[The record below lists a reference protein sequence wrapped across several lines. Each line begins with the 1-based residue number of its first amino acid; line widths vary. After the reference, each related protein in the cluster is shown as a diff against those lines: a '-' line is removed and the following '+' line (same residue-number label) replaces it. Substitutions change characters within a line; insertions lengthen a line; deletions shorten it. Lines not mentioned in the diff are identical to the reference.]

1 MSHASQDTTA
11 CHQPESPAPLRTS
24 DPNFHRGPLA
34 GLGFAIPPSN
44 VITLAVVQESST
56 DHRALATGI
65 YHVLGFSA
73 ESVSSLTVGILGDL
87 LGLDFAIAASAVL
100 MLLSLPLVLL
110 LPKAKPYPGGDEY
123 LSPGPPRD
131 QPPNSQG

>member
-11 CHQPESPAPLRTS
+11 CHQPQSPAPLRTS
-24 DPNFHRGPLA
+24 DPNFHRGSLA
-34 GLGFAIPPSN
+34 GLGFAIPHSN
-44 VITLAVVQESST
+44 VIIMAVVQESSI

-65 YHVLGFSA
+65 YHALGFGS
-73 ESVSSLTVGILGDL
+73 ESVTSLTVGVLGDL

-123 LSPGPPRD
+123 LSVGPTSD
-131 QPPNSQG
+131 